1 MSPIQMS
8 KVESAMRTV
17 LAFKEAFNRHDVPGM
32 VQLISQDCI
41 FEDHAP
47 APDGSVYSGRQA
59 VTRFWEGFFSQAADV
74 RMTVEDIFGY
84 GERCILRW
92 KLEWGENHLRGV
104 DIFQVKD
111 DLICERFS
119 YAKGDM
125 KPTEGAA

>member
-32 VQLISQDCI
+32 MQLISEDCI

-47 APDGSVYSGRQA
+47 APDGAVHSGRQA
-59 VTRFWEGFFSQAADV
+59 VTRFWEDFFSQAADV

-84 GERCILRW
+84 GERCILRC
-92 KLEWGENHLRGV
+92 KLEWSENHLRGV
-104 DIFQVKD
+104 DIVRVED

-125 KPTEGAA
+125 KQSKGAA